1 MEKVV
6 VDASVVVKWFIEEKH
21 SDKALEFRDR
31 YINLEIEL
39 LAPELLP
46 YEVLNALRYS
56 KLFTSQEMKNIA
68 QAINL
73 YGFKLYPL
81 IGELAE
87 LTIEVAYANNLTI
100 YDASYL
106 ALAIKNKTMVYT
118 ADKKLAE
125 NEYAVDIGEI

>member
-21 SDKALEFRDR
+21 SDKALELRDR

-125 NEYAVDIGEI
+125 NEYAVDIREI

>member
-21 SDKALEFRDR
+21 SDKALELRDR

-106 ALAIKNKTMVYT
+106 ALAIKNKTMVY
-118 ADKKLAE
+118 LSL
-125 NEYAVDIGEI
+125 IHI

>member
-1 MEKVV
+1 MKKVM
-6 VDASVVVKWFIEEKH
+6 VVVKWFIEEKH
-21 SDKALEFRDR
+21 SDKALGLRDR

-56 KLFTSQEMKNIA
+56 KLFTLQEMRNIA
-68 QAINL
+68 QAVNL

-81 IGELAE
+81 TGELAE
-87 LTIEVAYANNLTI
+87 LTVEVAYANGLTI

-106 ALAIKNKTMVYT
+106 ALAIKNKTKLYT

-125 NEYAVDIGEI
+125 NEHAVNISEI